1 MDIRHTRFGPQLA
14 RSKPH
19 RWLVTVAVAVVALA
33 SVGAAL
39 AATVTLTAGSLSMT
53 APSPAWSAT
62 LNGLDQSVNSTGTTT
77 TVVNDSTGSGAGW
90 HVTLSATTFTTGTDT
105 LPTGALTVNGNL
117 TSATATTAPA
127 ATCAAGSTCT
137 LPSGGTAVAYP
148 LTITTAG
155 TSPTAF
161 SLYSAGASSGMGTI
175 DLATNY
181 WMTIPANAK
190 AGTYT
195 STLTFAVVSAP

>member
-1 MDIRHTRFGPQLA
+1 MDLRHTRIGPQLA

-19 RWLVTVAVAVVALA
+19 RWLVAAAVGVLALA

-62 LNGLDQSVNSTGTTT
+62 LNGLDQSVNGGTTT

-90 HVTLSATTFTTGTDT
+90 HVTLSATTFTTGTVT
-105 LPTGALTVNGNL
+105 LPTGALTVNGSN
-117 TSATATTAPA
+117 TSATGTTAPA
-127 ATCAAGSTCT
+127 ATCATGSTCT
-137 LPSGGTAVAYP
+137 LPSGGTAVTYP

-155 TSPTAF
+155 TSPTAYT
-161 SLYSAGASSGMGTI
+161 LYSAGASSGMGTI

-181 WMTIPANAK
+181 WMAIPANAK
-190 AGTYT
+190 AGIYN

>member
-1 MDIRHTRFGPQLA
+1 MDLRHTRIGPQLA

-19 RWLVTVAVAVVALA
+19 RWLVAAAVGVLALA

-62 LNGLDQSVNSTGTTT
+62 LNGLDQSVNGGTTT

-90 HVTLSATTFTTGTDT
+90 HVTLSATTFTAGTDT
-105 LPTGALTVNGNL
+105 LPVGALTVNGNL

-127 ATCAAGSTCT
+127 ATCAPNSTCT
-137 LPSGGTAVAYP
+137 LPAGGTAVTYP
-148 LTITTAG
+148 LTITAG
-155 TSPTAF
+155 SSPTAYT
-161 SLYSAGASSGMGTI
+161 LYSAGASSGMGTI

-181 WMTIPANAK
+181 WMAIPANAK
-190 AGTYT
+190 AGTYN